1 MLFPGRSLHDVP
13 SLIYFE
19 IYDDFDKATIEP
31 VDNLKII
38 SGQLCNKDLSLKP
51 DCFFELPLYNFFQNG
66 TTFRTYLAKYIR

>member
-13 SLIYFE
+13 NLSDFE
-19 IYDDFDKATIEP
+19 IYDDFDKATIEQ

-51 DCFFELPLYNFFQNG
+51 DCFLPLYNFF
-66 TTFRTYLAKYIR
+66 